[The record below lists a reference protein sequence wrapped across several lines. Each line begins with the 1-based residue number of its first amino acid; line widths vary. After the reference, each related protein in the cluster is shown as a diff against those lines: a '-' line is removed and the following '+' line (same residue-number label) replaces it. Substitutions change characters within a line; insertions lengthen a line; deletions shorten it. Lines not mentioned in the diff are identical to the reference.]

1 MRQEYLVPAQ
11 DFSVAGVASSNL
23 KRLLKQLN
31 INPFT
36 IKRIMVAVF
45 EAEVNVIAHSFGGRI
60 VCDLEEEEITIQVID
75 TGPGIPNL
83 DLAMTEGWST
93 ASEQVRELGYGA
105 GMGLPN
111 IKKHTDELEIVSGKD
126 SPTKISMKFYYRG
139 GPS

>member
-31 INPFT
+31 IDPLT

-45 EAEVNVIAHSFGGRI
+45 EAEVNVIAHSYGGRI
-60 VCDLEEEEITIQVID
+60 VCDLEEEKITIQVID
-75 TGPGIPNL
+75 TGPGIPDL

-111 IKKHTDELEIVSGKD
+111 IKKNCDHLTIKTKAGDHTHITIGFSLKESI
-126 SPTKISMKFYYRG
+126 
-139 GPS
+139 